1 MSIPNE
7 VYQHGHHAS
16 VVTNHAKRTAEVEAA
31 FFLPYLKPGMHLLD
45 VGCGPGSITTGLA
58 LRVAPAQTIGIDPS
72 EDVIEM
78 ARLRAKAQLTNNVTF
93 ETGNIYEHRFTPESF
108 DAVFAHQ
115 VLQHLSRPIDAL
127 RQFRSL
133 LKPGGVVGAR
143 DVDWGSTTFYP
154 ENRGMRHFLALYD
167 QLARLNGGEA
177 NAGRFLP
184 HWFHEAGFFEIRVT
198 TSTGVIYRSG
208 RDTRMGRHVCQPH
221 IAIQYCCQISG
232 VRYFES
238 RRSGYYCGWL
248 AHLGSPSGRVFLF
261 LSHGSGRM
269 EELAIGS
276 FCLR

>member
-16 VVTNHAKRTAEVEAA
+16 VVTNHAKRTAETEAA
-31 FFLPYLKPGMHLLD
+31 FFLPLLKPGMRLLD

-58 LRVAPAQTIGIDPS
+58 LRVEPAQTIGIDPS

-78 ARLRAKAQLTNNVTF
+78 ARSRAKAQQANNVTF
-93 ETGNIYEHRFTPESF
+93 EVENIYEPRFTPESF

-115 VLQHLSRPIDAL
+115 VLQHLSRPVDAL

-154 ENRGMRHFLALYD
+154 ENQGMRRFLALYD
-167 QLARLNGGEA
+167 ELARLNGGEA

-198 TSTGVIYRSG
+198 TSSWSYTDPVATKNGP
-208 RDTRMGRHVCQPH
+208 TRMPTAHCNPILLRNLWSTVFPAVPSWRLSRMVGAPGG
-221 IAIQYCCQISG
+221 AIQT
-232 VRYFES
+232 
-238 RRSGYYCGWL
+238 
-248 AHLGSPSGRVFLF
+248 
-261 LSHGSGRM
+261 LSFVS
-269 EELAIGS
+269 LTPK
-276 FCLR
+276 

>member
-1 MSIPNE
+1 MRRRELDNVMSIPNE

-16 VVTNHAKRTAEVEAA
+16 VVTNHAKRTAETEAA
-31 FFLPYLKPGMHLLD
+31 FFLPFLKPGMRLLD

-78 ARLRAKAQLTNNVTF
+78 ARSRAKVQPANNVTF
-93 ETGNIYEHRFTPESF
+93 EIGNIYEPRFTPESF

-115 VLQHLSRPIDAL
+115 VLQHLSRPVDAL

-154 ENRGMRHFLALYD
+154 ENQGMRRFLALYD
-167 QLARLNGGEA
+167 ELARLNGGEA

-184 HWFHEAGFFEIRVT
+184 HWFREAGFFEIRVT
-198 TSTGVIYRSG
+198 TSSWSYTNPTATKEWAETYANRTLQSNISAKSLEYGISSRAELETIADG
-208 RDTRMGRHVCQPH
+208 WRTWGRHPDAFFCFSHTEV
-221 IAIQYCCQISG
+221 
-232 VRYFES
+232 V
-238 RRSGYYCGWL
+238 GWK
-248 AHLGSPSGRVFLF
+248 S
-261 LSHGSGRM
+261 
-269 EELAIGS
+269 
-276 FCLR
+276 